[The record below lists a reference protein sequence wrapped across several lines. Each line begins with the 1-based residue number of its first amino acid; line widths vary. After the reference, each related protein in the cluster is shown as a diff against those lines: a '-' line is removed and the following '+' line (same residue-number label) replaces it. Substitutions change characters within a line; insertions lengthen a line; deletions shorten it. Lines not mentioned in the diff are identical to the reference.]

1 MDGSCE
7 VVVIWQESKLEAS
20 VILTSTTYCINK
32 GMKVPGKNLV
42 ATAFSL

>member
-20 VILTSTTYCINK
+20 VILTSTYCINK